1 MKRSFAST
9 FAVDLERFLL
19 FKRGLGYRY
28 RREEFFLHAFDRFV
42 CARTRA
48 RRPRA
53 PIEDLLR
60 EWLARNADRKPISV
74 AWECS
79 VLRQFCMHRRRQT
92 PRAFVPSRK
101 WTPQSTA
108 SGSFLPHVLT
118 EADVK
123 TLLHLTASLDRPAF
137 RAPLYRTLLLVLYCT
152 GVRFGEGLRLRL
164 CDVDLEDGLLFVAE
178 SKGRARWVPFH
189 PSLGREIQRYLVER
203 QAYVRARTRP
213 DDRLFVGCNKARL
226 PISTAHNTLCTLF
239 RRADLKPDSGRLGPR
254 PTDLRHTFAG
264 HRLELWYRG
273 GADIHARLP
282 WLSAYMG
289 HDNILGTERYL
300 TATPRL
306 LALAAR
312 RLRNRVAIDRS
323 GQR

>member
-1 MKRSFAST
+1 MKHRFVST
-9 FAVDLERFLL
+9 FAGDLERFLA
-19 FKRGLGYRY
+19 FKHGLGYRY
-28 RREEFFLHAFDRFV
+28 RREEFFLRAFDRFV
-42 CARTRA
+42 RAHA
-48 RRPRA
+48 RRRRSVA
-53 PIEDLLR
+53 MEDLLR
-60 EWLARNADRKPISV
+60 EWLARNKARKPISV

-92 PRAFVPSRK
+92 PGAFVPSRR
-101 WTPQSTA
+101 WAPQSTA
-108 SGSFLPHVLT
+108 SGAFLPYVLT
-118 EADVK
+118 EANVK
-123 TLLHLTASLDRPAF
+123 TLLRLTASLDRPPF
-137 RAPLYRTLLLVLYCT
+137 RARLYRTLLLVLYCT

-164 CDVDLEDGLLFVAE
+164 CDVDLDDAVLFIAE

-189 PSLGREIQRYLVER
+189 PSLGRELQRYLVE
-203 QAYVRARTRP
+203 QQVYVGARTRP

-239 RRADLKPDSGRLGPR
+239 RHAGFKPDSGRSGPR

-264 HRLELWYRG
+264 HRLERWYRG

-289 HDNILGTERYL
+289 HDNILGTETYL

-306 LALAAR
+306 LALAAYR
-312 RLRNRVAIDRS
+312 MRHRAAIDRS

>member
-1 MKRSFAST
+1 MKHRFVSAFA
-9 FAVDLERFLL
+9 ADLMGFLA

-28 RREEFFLHAFDRFV
+28 RREEFLLRAFDRFV
-42 CARTRA
+42 RAHTR
-48 RRPRA
+48 RRRSVA
-53 PIEDLLR
+53 MEDLLR
-60 EWLARNADRKPISV
+60 EWLARNKARKPISV

-79 VLRQFCMHRRRQT
+79 VLRQFCMHRRRKT
-92 PRAFVPSRK
+92 PGVFVPSRK

-108 SGSFLPHVLT
+108 SGSFLPYVLT
-118 EADVK
+118 QANVK
-123 TLLHLTASLDRPAF
+123 TLLRLTASLDRPTF
-137 RAPLYRTLLLVLYCT
+137 RACLYRTLLLVLYCT

-164 CDVDLEDGLLFVAE
+164 CDVALDDGLLFVAE

-189 PSLGREIQRYLVER
+189 PSLRREIQRYLLER
-203 QAYVRARTRP
+203 KRYVGAQTRP

-226 PISTAHNTLCTLF
+226 PINTAHDTLCTLF
-239 RRADLKPDSGRLGPR
+239 RRAGLKPDSGRSGPR

-264 HRLELWYRG
+264 HRLERWYRA

-300 TATPRL
+300 TATPQL
-306 LALAAR
+306 LALAAYRMR
-312 RLRNRVAIDRS
+312 RSTAIVRS
-323 GQR
+323 GLR

>member
-1 MKRSFAST
+1 VKHRFVST
-9 FAVDLERFLL
+9 FAADLERFLA
-19 FKRGLGYRY
+19 FKHGLGYRY
-28 RREEFFLHAFDRFV
+28 RREEFFLRAFDRFV
-42 CARTRA
+42 RAHTR
-48 RRPRA
+48 RGRSVVM
-53 PIEDLLR
+53 EGLLR
-60 EWLARNADRKPISV
+60 DWLARNKARKPISV

-92 PRAFVPSRK
+92 PGAFVPSRK

-108 SGSFLPHVLT
+108 SGSFLPYMLT
-118 EADVK
+118 EANVK
-123 TLLHLTASLDRPAF
+123 TLLRLTASLDRPTF
-137 RAPLYRTLLLVLYCT
+137 RARLYRTLLLVLYCT

-164 CDVDLEDGLLFVAE
+164 CDVDLDDALLFVAE

-203 QAYVRARTRP
+203 QGYVGARTRP
-213 DDRLFVGCNKARL
+213 DDRLFVGGNKARL

-239 RRADLKPDSGRLGPR
+239 RRAGLKPDSGRSGPR
-254 PTDLRHTFAG
+254 PTDFRHTFAG
-264 HRLELWYRG
+264 HRLERWYRA

-306 LALAAR
+306 LALAAHRMR
-312 RLRNRVAIDRS
+312 RRAAIGRS
-323 GQR
+323 EQR